1 VSSRKPL
8 TIADGATQQLQ
19 PGEELDIPLEKRF
32 QDLQRKFR
40 LLLLHLE
47 DEEDM
52 DLPDE
57 LIEEIKEL

>member
-1 VSSRKPL
+1 MKRRPL

-32 QDLQRKFR
+32 EDLQRKFR
-40 LLLLHLE
+40 LLLLHLD
-47 DEEDM
+47 DEEEI

-57 LIEEIKEL
+57 LIDEMKLL